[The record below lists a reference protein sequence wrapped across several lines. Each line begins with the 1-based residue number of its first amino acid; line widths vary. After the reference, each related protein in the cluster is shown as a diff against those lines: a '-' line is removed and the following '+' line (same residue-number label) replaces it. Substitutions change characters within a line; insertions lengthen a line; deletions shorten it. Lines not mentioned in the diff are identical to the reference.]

1 MEFGRPLQGAENRLK
16 KTRLILSL
24 AVLAA
29 LAGFAYWAS
38 RKVQF
43 DFATFRA
50 QLAHVDWRD
59 VVAAILCIYVGYFF
73 RSARWAL
80 LMRHNQRVGLF
91 SLTGVQ
97 IMGFT
102 AVALLGR
109 FADLT
114 RPYLVSRKTG
124 APLTS
129 QIATYVV
136 ERIFDAGAMAVFITG
151 AALLIPPGTLP
162 HPEAVE
168 NVKRVFVVS
177 TGCGGIFL
185 VAIRVAG
192 DKVARFF
199 EVIFGLVSKKLGHAV
214 GHKLQVFHEG
224 LDTIR
229 SFTDFA
235 IAASISL
242 AMWFL
247 ILLAYFETARA
258 FTAVPGLARMSL
270 SESMVV
276 LACSGGASFVQLP
289 IFGWFTQIGL
299 VGEAI
304 HGFFNVAREAAWACS
319 TMLLVDT
326 FLSVLPIGLVWA
338 QFTHVNLRQ
347 IAVESEHGGVEL
359 EGEQGR
365 IASAKPLNGGK
376 KSVPDGI

>member
-1 MEFGRPLQGAENRLK
+1 MN
-16 KTRLILSL
+16 KTRLIVSL
-24 AVLAA
+24 VVLAA
-29 LAGFAYWAS
+29 LAGLGYWAS
-38 RKVQF
+38 REVHF
-43 DFATFRA
+43 DFATFSS

-59 VVAAILCIYVGYFF
+59 IVAAILCIYVGYFF
-73 RSARWAL
+73 RAARWAM
-80 LMRHNQRVGLF
+80 LMRHNQRVPLF
-91 SLTGVQ
+91 SLAGVQ
-97 IMGFT
+97 IIGFT
-102 AVALLGR
+102 GVALLGR

-124 APLTS
+124 APLTG

-168 NVKRVFVVS
+168 GVKRAFLIG
-177 TGCGGIFL
+177 TGCGGGFL

-192 DKVARFF
+192 NQVARFF
-199 EVIFGLVSKKLGHAV
+199 EITFGLISKKLGHAV
-214 GHKLQVFHEG
+214 GHKLLVFHEG

-229 SFTDFA
+229 SFSDFA
-235 IAASISL
+235 ISALISL

-247 ILLAYFETARA
+247 ILLAYVETAHA
-258 FTAVPGLARMSL
+258 FTPDPKLAHMSIA
-270 SESMVV
+270 ESMVI

-304 HGFFNVAREAAWACS
+304 HGFFGVAREAAWACS

-326 FLSVLPIGLVWA
+326 FLSVVPVGLVWA

-347 IAVESEHGGVEL
+347 VAIESEHVGGEL
-359 EGEQGR
+359 EGNQERTNAATGLDAERNQ
-365 IASAKPLNGGK
+365 A
-376 KSVPDGI
+376 PDRS